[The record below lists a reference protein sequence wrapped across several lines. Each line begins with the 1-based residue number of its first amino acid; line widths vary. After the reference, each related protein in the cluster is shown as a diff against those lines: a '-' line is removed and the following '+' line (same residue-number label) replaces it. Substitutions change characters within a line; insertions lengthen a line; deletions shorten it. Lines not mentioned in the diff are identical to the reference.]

1 MNTKAI
7 VFDLDDTLI
16 DTKERHFNVVKDFI
30 SAYGKTLNF
39 EEYLNM
45 RKFNNWS
52 NSEIIKQIYNLNE
65 NDFSSF
71 WKINIE
77 RREYLN
83 YDVEIVNN
91 DLLMKLKSKGD
102 YDFILLSLRS
112 DFDTAEEQFK
122 NFSFCFLFDKYFFL
136 KHNDINPKI
145 EKLKYY
151 KNLYKHIIFI
161 SDSQADYNAATNAGI
176 EFIGVQSGIYHLFCN
191 ENFDN
196 INSFLLNNIQHA

>member
-7 VFDLDDTLI
+7 LFDLDDTLV
-16 DTKERHFNVVKDFI
+16 DTKKRHFNVVKDFI

-45 RKFNNWS
+45 RKTNNWS
-52 NSEIIKQIYNLNE
+52 NSQIIKQIYNLNE
-65 NDFSSF
+65 KDFSTF

-77 RREYLN
+77 SRKYLN

-91 DLLMKLKSKGD
+91 DLLMKLKSKSD

-112 DFDTAEEQFK
+112 NFDSAEEQFK
-122 NFSFCFLFDKYFFL
+122 KFSFSFLFDKYCFL
-136 KHNDINPKI
+136 EHDEINPKI
-145 EKLKYY
+145 EKLKYF
-151 KNLYKHIIFI
+151 KNLYQHIIFI
-161 SDSQADYNAATNAGI
+161 SDSHADYDAATKAGI
-176 EFIGVQSGIYHLFCN
+176 EFIGVQSGMYHLPCN

-196 INSFLLNNIQHA
+196 INSFLLKNIQYA